1 MSALPFAFSGNAEAV
16 TRVNGN
22 FSLEETYAS
31 GPEGSTNAL
40 EGGVNLDITPQ
51 TRKNLRSRFTLPL
64 RFSISDSGN
73 TQRLAPAGMFAVDL
87 GGESYNVNLQY
98 GRTVTVSSTAELT
111 DSTTSRAA
119 FSLLL
124 PDLPKLFASY
134 SNTESTTGATTTDT
148 DSFSL
153 FSDYRYQWLTVKG
166 GYSAS
171 GRSSGGTAP
180 LHSSSLLFG
189 MGANHEVLPRTSLS
203 ADYDFSRSSSDAAGA
218 DATVNLTHAFRMNMD
233 SRPLA
238 WFGLSGN
245 FTSTVTD
252 FNRESSEQRFT
263 EFSATLYPYHSLR
276 FYGTVGERS
285 FNDLDTPR
293 KVSFTTLGAGYSDRL
308 FDKVQLGASLSRS
321 MEEDLSQGKNQRDNM
336 GINLVTDLT
345 PLISV
350 RGSLSVN
357 RNGNEQF
364 VSAKRFDADG
374 TIAERD
380 ALAADPTANLP
391 PGFIFFDAVNGD
403 LYTLLIPFDPLTS
416 GPAVWS
422 LPVHLVTEQFSV
434 SKNVQ
439 VNMTPTDK
447 TVVAVSYTSNAASDS
462 LDLGKAGSQSLNG
475 SLTYAATRRASYSL
489 SGTAGIPEVGDV
501 TYSGTATMAYRFIRR
516 HQMNLGYSRQSA
528 AGKIADTASG
538 SFTFALRKN
547 AGLELLFAVSQ
558 LFEQDQRYFIK
569 ARFTTSF

>member
-1 MSALPFAFSGNAEAV
+1 
-16 TRVNGN
+16 VNGN

-40 EGGVNLDITPQ
+40 DGGVTFDIMPQ

-64 RFSISDSGN
+64 RFSISDAGSS
-73 TQRLAPAGMFAVDL
+73 QRLTPAGVFAVDL

-119 FSLLL
+119 FSLFL

-134 SNTESTTGATTTDT
+134 SNTEATTGATTTDT

-189 MGANHEVLPRTSLS
+189 IGASHEVLPRTSLA
-203 ADYDFSRSSSDAAGA
+203 ADYDFSRSSSDVTGA
-218 DATVNLTHAFRMNMD
+218 EATVNLTHAFRINMD
-233 SRPLA
+233 SRPLPWLGFA
-238 WFGLSGN
+238 GN
-245 FTSTVTD
+245 VTSTVTD
-252 FNRESSEQRFT
+252 FNEASSEQRFADL
-263 EFSATLYPYHSLR
+263 SATLYPYHSLR
-276 FYGTVGERS
+276 FYATIGERS

-293 KVSFTTLGAGYSDRL
+293 KVSFTTVGAGYSDRL
-308 FDKVQLGASLSRS
+308 LENVQLGASLSRS
-321 MEEDLSQGKNQRDNM
+321 MEKDVSQGENQRDNL
-336 GINLVTDLT
+336 GVNLVANLT
-345 PLISV
+345 PRISV
-350 RGSLSVN
+350 RGSLSVS

-364 VSAKRFDADG
+364 VSAKRFDAAG

-380 ALAADPTANLP
+380 ALAADTAANLQ

-416 GPAVWS
+416 TAAVWS

-434 SKNVQ
+434 SKNIQ
-439 VNMTPTDK
+439 VNMSPTDK
-447 TVVAVSYTSNAASDS
+447 VGLALSYTSNAASDNF
-462 LDLGKAGSQSLNG
+462 DLAKVGSQSLNG
-475 SLTYAATRRASYSL
+475 SLTYAATSRASYSL
-489 SGTAGIPEVGDV
+489 SGTAGLPEAGSA

-528 AGKIADTASG
+528 AGQTTDTASG
-538 SFTFALRKN
+538 SLALALRKN
-547 AGLELLFAVSQ
+547 AGLDLLFAVSQ

-569 ARFTTSF
+569 ARFTTNF